1 MVDVVM
7 DYSCKLGVMDRQVG
21 PCCSNSVNQI
31 RFNEVSP
38 LSFSDE
44 NLVNGARLDDN
55 FIDTTR
61 VGRPLMPPDPN
72 PSGFTP
78 FYGVQHAAD
87 HEDFDFS
94 DVVLGYINQMLMEE
108 DMEEKTCMFHES
120 AALLAAE
127 KSFYEVLGEKYP
139 PPHEEQPTT
148 YSDQSGESLDE
159 NQVEAYSSDSGNNN
173 LNGSLLTPGWI
184 CDSSDYGPCNSKG
197 GSVGLAAETTSH
209 SISSLTSNGSLVDGP
224 ADSPVSTLGVTDIFT
239 DSQSA
244 LLMKK
249 GFEEASKFL
258 PSGNKFFSD
267 MGTYGFL
274 ANGQKK
280 ENETLLVKVEDKHE
294 NEKSHDRSRGRKNPY
309 ADDDGLDESRS
320 NKHSALYSES
330 TVRSEMFDMVLLCS
344 EGKHDSALRE
354 SLQNEAKKSVQQ
366 NNHPKGSNTGK
377 ARGKKQGGKKDVV
390 DLRTLLTLCAQ
401 AVAASDQ
408 RNANDLLKQIR
419 QHSSASGDGMQRL
432 AHYFSNG
439 LEARMAGSGTQI
451 YKELISFPLTA
462 ADVLKAYHLLL
473 ATSPF
478 RKIPNFFANKTI
490 IKVAEN
496 ATRLHIV
503 DFGILYG
510 FQWPCLIQRL
520 STRPGGPP
528 KLKIT
533 GIDFPNPGFRPSRRV
548 EETGQRLTN
557 YAETFG
563 VPFEFHA
570 IAQKWET
577 IKIEDINIDR
587 DEMLVVNCLFRFK
600 NLLDETVVV
609 DSPRNKVM
617 HLIRKMK
624 PDIFIQGVT
633 NGSYNAPFFITR
645 FREALFHFSSLFD
658 MLEANVPREIHERM
672 LLEKMIFGQEAMNV
686 IACEGAERIDR
697 PETYKQWQVRNMRA
711 GFIQLPLDK
720 DIMRM
725 ARDRV
730 KSCYHKDFIIDE
742 DGKWMLQGWK
752 GRILFALSSWKP
764 AY

>member
-1 MVDVVM
+1 M
-7 DYSCKLGVMDRQVG
+7 DYSCKLGFKDGQVRPYCTG
-21 PCCSNSVNQI
+21 SVNPMS
-31 RFNEVSP
+31 FNEVSP
-38 LSFSDE
+38 QRFLDQK
-44 NLVNGARLDDN
+44 LVNGARIDGK
-55 FIDTTR
+55 FIDTAR
-61 VGRPLMPPDPN
+61 VDRPVMPPDPN
-72 PSGFTP
+72 SSGFTP
-78 FYGVQHAAD
+78 FYGVQHTAD
-87 HEDFDFS
+87 LHEDFDFS

-108 DMEEKTCMFHES
+108 DMEEKTCMFQES

-139 PPHEEQPTT
+139 PPHEEQPVA
-148 YSDQSGESLDE
+148 YSDQSSESLDE
-159 NQVEAYSSDSGNNN
+159 NHVEAYNSDGGNNHLIN
-173 LNGSLLTPGWI
+173 SLLRPGWI
-184 CDSSDYGPCNSKG
+184 CDSSDYSLCNSQG
-197 GSVGLAAETTSH
+197 GSVRLVAETSQ
-209 SISSLTSNGSLVDGP
+209 SIGSLTSNGSPVDGL

-249 GFEEASKFL
+249 GYEEASKFL
-258 PSGNKFFSD
+258 PSGNNFFAD
-267 MGTYGFL
+267 MGTNELL

-280 ENETLLVKVEDKHE
+280 KDETVLVKLEDKHQ
-294 NEKSHDRSRGRKNPY
+294 NEKSHNGSRSRKNPY
-309 ADDDGLDESRS
+309 TEEDGLDESRS
-320 NKHSALYSES
+320 NKHSALFCES

-344 EGKHDSALRE
+344 EGKYDSALRE
-354 SLQNEAKKSVQQ
+354 SLMNDAKKSVQQ
-366 NNHPKGSNTGK
+366 NNQPKGSNSGK

-401 AVAASDQ
+401 AVAANDQ
-408 RNANDLLKQIR
+408 RNASDLLKQIR
-419 QHSSASGDGMQRL
+419 QHSSPSGDGMQRL

-451 YKELISFPLTA
+451 YKQLIAFPLTA

-570 IAQKWET
+570 IAQKWDT
-577 IKIEDINIDR
+577 IKIEDIDIDR

-617 HLIRKMK
+617 NLIRKMK
-624 PDIFIQGVT
+624 PDIYIQGVT

-658 MLEANVPREIHERM
+658 MLEANVPRETHERM

-697 PETYKQWQVRNMRA
+697 PETYKQWQVRNLRA
-711 GFIQLPLDK
+711 GFRQLPLDK
-720 DIMRM
+720 EIMRM
-725 ARDRV
+725 AKDRV

-742 DGKWMLQGWK
+742 DGQWMLQGWK